1 MFSLI
6 HMQDP
11 GMIIIYSEIHGLQG
25 SPIPQG
31 TCSYTSR
38 RAGASQRVSFAHA
51 TAVLCTITAIQLD
64 VLCVGELLEV
74 RILGALSHTVYFF
87 YSPCG
92 HCSTNTL
99 VRIFAAPQSSR
110 AATQVLGWLTLAC
123 C

>member
-11 GMIIIYSEIHGLQG
+11 GMIIIYSDGGEIHQILGLQG
-25 SPIPQG
+25 SPILQG

-64 VLCVGELLEV
+64 VLCVG
-74 RILGALSHTVYFF
+74 
-87 YSPCG
+87 
-92 HCSTNTL
+92 
-99 VRIFAAPQSSR
+99 
-110 AATQVLGWLTLAC
+110 
-123 C
+123 